1 MEKELTL
8 ELAKEILEKHVSEPH
23 LLTHALAVSAAMGK
37 MAEHF
42 KENIGLWRA
51 VGFLHDVDFE
61 KYPEEHCH
69 HVRELLEPEGISEEV
84 IRSIESHG
92 WKLCCEVE
100 PLSNMEK
107 SLYTVDE
114 LTGIVMA
121 ASLMRPNGIADLEV
135 KSAMKKFKD
144 KKFAAKCDREV
155 IRDGCELLDME
166 LPEVMELCIQGMRT
180 EMRALGLG
188 PKEV

>member
-8 ELAKEILEKHVSEPH
+8 DLAKEIVKKHVSEPH
-23 LLTHALAVSAAMGK
+23 LITHALAVSAAMGK
-37 MAEHF
+37 MAEYF
-42 KENIGLWRA
+42 GEDTELWRA
-51 VGFLHDVDFE
+51 VGYLHDVDFE

-69 HVRELLEPEGISEEV
+69 HVQELLEPEGISPEI
-84 IRSIESHG
+84 IRTIESHG
-92 WKLCCEVE
+92 WKICCEVE

-114 LTGIVMA
+114 LTGIIMA

-144 KKFAAKCDREV
+144 KKFAAKCNREV
-155 IRDGCELLDME
+155 IRNGCDLLGVELSQ
-166 LPEVMELCIQGMRT
+166 VMELCILGMQS
-180 EMRALGLG
+180 EMEALGLG